1 MARRPRLL
9 VCGLAFSPCESCG
22 LGTTYLLRALQWSRS
37 WPIDAYLYNLPLS
50 AASLSSFSR
59 PLPFPPPAS
68 SCCGLVLRPAA
79 FSLSFF
85 QIVAASWHWPP
96 SVLAEHPQ
104 GLLGLQ
110 SFLTL
115 RHVQARYPL
124 AARCLSS
131 ARVVAVVYWS
141 DCRAHCKNYK
151 ISCSHCHSPSAA
163 QDLFRRPLDE
173 AALSWQ
179 IG

>member
-1 MARRPRLL
+1 ML
-9 VCGLAFSPCESCG
+9 VSPLPFCLPFCF
-22 LGTTYLLRALQWSRS
+22 
-37 WPIDAYLYNLPLS
+37 PLS

-110 SFLTL
+110 PFLTL
-115 RHVQARYPL
+115 RGVQARCPL

-141 DCRAHCKNYK
+141 DWVFVDSNKKYPMVL
-151 ISCSHCHSPSAA
+151 I
-163 QDLFRRPLDE
+163 DF
-173 AALSWQ
+173 
-179 IG
+179 G